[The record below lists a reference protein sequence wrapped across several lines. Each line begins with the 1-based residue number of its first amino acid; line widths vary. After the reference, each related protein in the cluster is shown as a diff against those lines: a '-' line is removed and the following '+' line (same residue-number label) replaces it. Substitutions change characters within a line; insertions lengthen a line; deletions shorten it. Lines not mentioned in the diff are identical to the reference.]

1 MQNMLGKLYD
11 IVLLIHV
18 GPSTQENV
26 PRQETSYTASAS
38 LEDCF
43 QGSRRR
49 TESSGEV

>member
-1 MQNMLGKLYD
+1 MQNMLRKLYD
-11 IVLLIHV
+11 VMLLIHV

-43 QGSRRR
+43 QGSRRC
-49 TESSGEV
+49 TKGSVEV